1 MPLGK
6 TTPILRIFDE
16 RKAREFY
23 LDFLGFA
30 VMFEHRFEPNLP
42 LYMEVR
48 RADCV
53 LHLSEHHGDACP
65 GSALRIEVSDLDA
78 LQTELLRRDYRH
90 ARPVIED
97 MPWGTRD
104 MTIADPF
111 GNRLTFTSAISN

>member
-1 MPLGK
+1 MLLGK